1 MRVVKE
7 SNKEGIRISLFEWNN
22 KFIIKFESGN
32 LEQTFKLS
40 AMDVL
45 DEKDLDGLMEQK
57 FFEEVKKRFDEM
69 HQSLQNATKNF

>member
-32 LEQTFKLS
+32 LEQTFKLP

-45 DEKDLDGLMEQK
+45 DEKDLDSLMEQT
-57 FFEEVKKRFDEM
+57 FFKEVKKRFDEM

>member
-32 LEQTFKLS
+32 LEQTFKLPV
-40 AMDVL
+40 MDVL
-45 DEKDLDGLMEQK
+45 DEKDLDSLTEQP

-69 HQSLQNATKNF
+69 HQSLQNTTKNF

>member
-45 DEKDLDGLMEQK
+45 DEKDLDSLMKQT